1 MAVSFSNDI
10 MPLFNQFTGQMMW
23 RFDLT
28 NYDQVIANAQTIY
41 GRINGGGMPPP
52 PFDPPINTSGTT
64 STPDIWMAS
73 AKRFISCWVS

>member
-10 MPLFNQFTGQMMW
+10 MPLFNQFKGQMMW

-28 NYDQVIANAQTIY
+28 NYDQVKANAATIL

-52 PFDPPINTSGTT
+52 PFDPLTFDQIQLFQQWINDGYE
-64 STPDIWMAS
+64 P
-73 AKRFISCWVS
+73 